1 MDERELLLREI
12 EATESLLRLYA
23 RLRGLSPSPA
33 PAPSARTA
41 GPPQPKGEVVARIQV
56 PVVQG
61 PGGAVAPVV
70 DLSSVAHLVQ
80 GGPDALRDLER
91 SIADVIAQ
99 IPPDAQPGS
108 QGTVRL
114 R

>member
-1 MDERELLLREI
+1 MDERELLLKEI
-12 EATESLLRLYA
+12 ELTERLLGLYR
-23 RLRGLSPSPA
+23 RLRELGPSRE
-33 PAPSARTA
+33 PAPSVRTA
-41 GPPQPKGEVVARIQV
+41 GPPRPKGEVVARIPV

-61 PGGAVAPVV
+61 PGGAVAPLV

-80 GGPDALRDLER
+80 GGPEALKDLEDKLA
-91 SIADVIAQ
+91 SAIAQ
-99 IPPDAQPGS
+99 IPSDAEPGS